1 MQVEKLKRELEAQK
15 KEKEALES
23 RTSGAEK
30 KIKELGS
37 TIENVCY
44 LFVSYF
50 FHSQTV
56 FFFSFML
63 DNIMMGNSF
72 FHSFGRL
79 VMSKRPGLKKLNE
92 LLKWLR

>member
-1 MQVEKLKRELEAQK
+1 MSLDKFEPSVQVEKLKRELEAQM

-50 FHSQTV
+50 FSK
-56 FFFSFML
+56 S
-63 DNIMMGNSF
+63 NSF
-72 FHSFGRL
+72 FFPL
-79 VMSKRPGLKKLNE
+79 CWIIL
-92 LLKWLR
+92 